1 VKHTAFVLGLVTLL
15 TAPSIAW
22 SQGAEPAAA
31 QADRYAVLVQG
42 ASGEEAYAA
51 LHRGWLDKFVGVL
64 RDRLGFDA
72 ARLTVLAEKPKA
84 GEQPATAESVKSVL
98 GRIATQA
105 KPADVV
111 FIMLIGH
118 ASSDGA
124 EAKFNLVGP
133 DLTVSDWNALLKQ
146 VKGRITFVDT
156 SSVSFPFLKGLA
168 APDRVVITATNSG
181 GQRYATVFASGFI
194 DAFTAEVADADKN
207 GRISM
212 LEAFVYASR
221 QTAQHYEQANRLA
234 TEHSVFDDTGD
245 GVGSDGSGTG
255 SDGVVAG
262 VTYLDVAAAP
272 KVADPELQKLLLQQR
287 ALNEQLDDLRRRR
300 NSMPSD
306 VYDKEFESIV
316 AQLAVISREIRRKG
330 GGG

>member
-1 VKHTAFVLGLVTLL
+1 MFALAAGAPAVARAPGDRGDRTAR
-15 TAPSIAW
+15 
-22 SQGAEPAAA
+22 AA
-31 QADRYAVLVQG
+31 QADQSDRYALLVQG
-42 ASGEEAYAA
+42 ASGEDAYAT
-51 LHRGWLDKFVGVL
+51 LHRGWLDKLVTVL

-72 ARLTVLAEKPKA
+72 AHLAVLAEKPKT
-84 GEQPATAESVKSVL
+84 GEQAATADNVKAAL
-98 GRIATQA
+98 ARLATQA

-118 ASSDGA
+118 GSSDGS

-133 DLTVSDWNALLKQ
+133 DLTVTDWSGLLKP
-146 VKGRITFVDT
+146 VKGRITFVDA

-181 GQRYATVFASGFI
+181 GQRYATVFAAGFI
-194 DAFTAEVADADKN
+194 DAFTADVADSDKN

-221 QTAQHYEQANRLA
+221 QTAQHYEQSNRLA

-245 GVGSDGSGTG
+245 GVGSDGSSAGP
-255 SDGVVAG
+255 DGVVAG
-262 VTYLDVAAAP
+262 VTYLDVIAAP
-272 KVADPELQKLLLQQR
+272 KSSDPELQKLLLQQR
-287 ALNEQLDDLRRRR
+287 ALNEKLDDLRRRR

-306 VYDKEFESIV
+306 VYDREFEQLV
-316 AQLAVISREIRRKG
+316 AELAAVSREIRRKG
-330 GGG
+330 G